1 VPRKYSQKT
10 RLRMVQRMVGPQ
22 GVSARYPAA
31 ETGIAQSTL
40 SRWLQAAGTLSNMM
54 KEPPRSESGGKPPQ
68 EWTAEERL
76 RVVPDAPRSN
86 SQRSAGELSC
96 ENGVCTKPS

>member
-1 VPRKYSQKT
+1 MPRKYSQKT

-22 GVSARYPAA
+22 GVSARYLAA

-40 SRWLQAAGTLSNMM
+40 SRWLHAAGTLSNMM
-54 KEPPRSESGGKPPQ
+54 KQPAPSESGGKPPQ

-76 RVVPDAPRSN
+76 RVVPDTPRS
-86 SQRSAGELSC
+86 SARRSAGELSC
-96 ENGVCTKPS
+96 ENGACTMPS